1 MVLKLGFL
9 LLFVAAM
16 IIVFLGKRLS
26 SIHEE
31 PDAAKRDQNKHNGRL
46 LMAVAFLS
54 LAVGLGLVVRGLTWG

>member
-1 MVLKLGFL
+1 MVLRLGFL
-9 LLFVAAM
+9 LLFVGVM
-16 IIVFLGKRLS
+16 ILVFLGKKLS

-54 LAVGLGLVVRGLTWG
+54 LPVGLGLVVWGLTRG

>member
-9 LLFVAAM
+9 LLFVGVM
-16 IIVFLGKRLS
+16 ILVFLGKKLS

-31 PDAAKRDQNKHNGRL
+31 PGAAKRDRNKHNGRL

-54 LAVGLGLVVRGLTWG
+54 LVVGLGLVVWGLTRG